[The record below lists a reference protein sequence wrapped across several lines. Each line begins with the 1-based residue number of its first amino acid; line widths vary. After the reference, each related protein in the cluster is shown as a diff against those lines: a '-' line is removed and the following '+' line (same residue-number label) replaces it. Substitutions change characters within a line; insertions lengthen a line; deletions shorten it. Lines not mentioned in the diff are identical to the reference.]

1 MTDITPL
8 KAPIQSEQVAYR
20 MPVSENLMN
29 QIGESINY
37 TLKATSFLGQIF
49 YAALTEEQFA
59 AIIGYDPLLPEN
71 EKPWVI
77 MKGQSIV
84 GSDYYSLTSIAT
96 LPNAQ
101 ANGAFLGQLNSG
113 SMLQYES
120 SKNAAHDHGGDTY
133 TRVYDVNSNETG
145 FITDTTSSF
154 QAHTVNGGGG
164 KGLYIENDGDVAQP
178 NTVRVNIFLKI
189 NM

>member
-1 MTDITPL
+1 MTDVTPL

-37 TLKATSFLGQIF
+37 ALKATSFLGQIF

-101 ANGAFLGQLNSG
+101 GNGAFLGQISSG
-113 SMLQYES
+113 PILQYES
-120 SKNAAHDHGGDTY
+120 SKNTAHDHGGEALFRTFDGGSIEGGWVRT
-133 TRVYDVNSNETG
+133 DGVNYLAN
-145 FITDTTSSF
+145 TSLAGN
-154 QAHTVNGGGG
+154 QGTAILN
-164 KGLYIENDGDVAQP
+164 NGDVGQP
-178 NTVRVNIFLKI
+178 NAVRVNIFLKI
-189 NM
+189 NI